1 VSVASQASWYAQ
13 TGLED
18 EAPAVLPEELAMPV
32 AARPRLV
39 DKAWLVLALLGL
51 ALAAAATTWFVR
63 LRPAPPAVLGVP
75 RVVGLSE
82 ARAVRALTT
91 EGFRVQAVEASSSS
105 VRPVVTSQRP
115 RGAARLRRG
124 STVTIHVAGPPERSI
139 AVSRP

>member
-13 TGLED
+13 TELED

-32 AARPRLV
+32 AARLV
-39 DKAWLVLALLGL
+39 DRAWLVLALLGL

-63 LRPAPPAVLGVP
+63 LRPTPPAVLGVP

-105 VRPVVTSQRP
+105 VRPVVNSQRP

-124 STVTIHVAGPPERSI
+124 STVTIHVAGRPERSI

>member
-1 VSVASQASWYAQ
+1 MSVASQASWYAQ
-13 TGLED
+13 TELED

-32 AARPRLV
+32 AARLV
-39 DKAWLVLALLGL
+39 DRAWLVLALLGL

-63 LRPAPPAVLGVP
+63 LRPAPPAVP

-105 VRPVVTSQRP
+105 VRPVVNSQRP

-124 STVTIHVAGPPERSI
+124 STVTIHVAGRPERSI

>member
-1 VSVASQASWYAQ
+1 MSVASQASWYAQ
-13 TGLED
+13 TELED

-39 DKAWLVLALLGL
+39 DRAWLVLALLGL

-63 LRPAPPAVLGVP
+63 LRPAPPAVP

-124 STVTIHVAGPPERSI
+124 STVTIHVAGRPERSI